1 MTFSGFIKTDL
12 VNYPGLVA
20 AAVFTGGCNFRCPY
34 CHNPEFVVPGSDPAY
49 SDETYTEEEI
59 LAYLTRRSAM
69 LDALVVSGGEPT
81 LHPDLPAFL
90 RRVRPL
96 GLKIKLDTNGSRP
109 AVLKSLICSGLV
121 DYVAMDI
128 KAPLEKYGLFGFS
141 DTAAI
146 KESIGIL
153 EESGMKH
160 EYRTTCPKGLLEP
173 DDFPKMAKLI
183 GNNAKWYLQTF
194 NPRKTLDPEFGQATS
209 YTEDEL
215 RAIAAVTGRPGTS
228 VR

>member
-128 KAPLEKYGLFGFS
+128 KAPFEKYGLFGFA

-146 KESIGIL
+146 GKSIGIL
-153 EESGMKH
+153 ERSGIGH

-194 NPRKTLDPEFGQATS
+194 NPRKTLDPEFGRAS
-209 YTEDEL
+209 AYTEAEL
-215 RAIAAVTGRPGTS
+215 RAIAASVGRAETE

>member
-49 SDETYTEEEI
+49 TDETYTEEEV
-59 LAYLTRRSAM
+59 LSYLTRRSAM

-81 LHPDLPAFL
+81 LHPDLPDFL

-109 AVLKSLICSGLV
+109 RVLGSLIEAGLV

-128 KAPLEKYGLFGFS
+128 KAPFEKYGLFGFP
-141 DTAAI
+141 DTRAI

-153 EESGMKH
+153 EKSGMKH

-173 DDFPKMAKLI
+173 DDFPKIAGLI
-183 GNNAKWYLQTF
+183 KNDAVWYLQTF
-194 NPRKTLDPEFGQATS
+194 NPRKTLDPEFGRATS

-215 RAIAAVTGRPGTS
+215 REIAAATGRPGTS